1 MVGVVDGG
9 SEDGWYGVSQ
19 SAAFWSLSKDRT
31 FGKLVKGQY
40 PDTSLTKRAVF
51 FLEKF
56 RFRPQQRRD

>member
-9 SEDGWYGVSQ
+9 SENGWYGVTQ
-19 SAAFWSLSKDRT
+19 SAAFWSLPKDRT
-31 FGKLVKGQY
+31 FGKLVKRQY
-40 PDTSLTKRAVF
+40 PDTSLTERP